1 MIYTDSL
8 LEIIEADRSVIPS
21 TCTSFEEQS
30 MYVAE
35 HAENILTGFF
45 ENVGINELAVYES
58 TGEFVVYEG
67 ERLNELKTKA
77 KEVLDKIW
85 ATIKAGYEKVLAFFS
100 GHTLNAKK
108 KFKDLTSSDLDKF
121 EDSYKFGKTHDFSG
135 IDKENFAEHAA
146 KVRDQITARLD
157 DGQQVKG
164 EITTDYIMAQI
175 TGTSDSKMSEAK
187 RTVKKSMIGKE
198 IDVTKSWFKS
208 NWKTVYDIVMA
219 GSTKKDIK
227 KSYKDEKDKIKD
239 CIKNLKN
246 RKDVD
251 SINAIVKIY
260 SKVTTT
266 LHAMMNIKM
275 DVCRRRLAEYT
286 KLLAK
291 VYAKKKVATK
301 ESFFGYQEDMI
312 KEAFDW

>member
-1 MIYTDSL
+1 MIYADSL
-8 LEIIEADRSVIPS
+8 LETIEANRSVIPS

-35 HAENILTGFF
+35 HAENILTGFL

-67 ERLNELKTKA
+67 ERLNELKAKA
-77 KEVLDKIW
+77 KSVLDRIW
-85 ATIKAGYEKVLAFFS
+85 ATIKAAYEKILAFFS
-100 GHTLNAKK
+100 SHTLNAKN

-121 EDSYKFGKTHDFSG
+121 EANYNFGKTHDFSG
-135 IDKENFAEHAA
+135 IDKENFAEQAA

-157 DGQQVKG
+157 AGQQVKG
-164 EITTDYIMAQI
+164 EITTEYIMAQI
-175 TGTSDSKMSEAK
+175 TGTSDSKMGEAK
-187 RTVKKSMIGKE
+187 KSVKKDMMGKE
-198 IDVTKSWFKS
+198 VSVDKSWFSS
-208 NWKTVYDIVMA
+208 NWKTVYDVVMA
-219 GSTKKDIK
+219 GSSKKDIK
-227 KSYKDEKDKIKD
+227 KSYKNEKDKINE

-251 SINAIVKIY
+251 SINAVVKIY
-260 SKVTTT
+260 AKVTTT
-266 LHAMMNIKM
+266 LHSMMGVKM
-275 DVCRRRLAEYT
+275 DVCRKRLAEYT
-286 KLLAK
+286 RLLAK

-301 ESFFGYQEDMI
+301 ESFFGYQEDMV